1 MNKITNVNATTI
13 EESVAAMGPGS
24 AVFAGGTDLFG
35 GLKGMVLPES
45 PETVVN
51 IKTIPD
57 MDYIREEGGM
67 LKIGALATLTNI
79 LESSIVQSKYQGL
92 AEAVQ
97 QAATPA
103 LRNMGTIGGNLCQ
116 EVRCWYY
123 RAEHN
128 AFFCFRKGG
137 PLCFLVPGFNE
148 RPSAILGGQVCFAVI
163 PSETA
168 IPLTALD
175 ATIVTTKRNIPI
187 GDFFVVLGNV
197 LDADEIVTE
206 IQVPEPDAATK
217 QGFIKFR
224 QRKAIDWALSSV
236 ATAIT
241 ITGGS
246 VTDARIVMG
255 GIAPTPWRSTGAE
268 DAIKGGP
275 ITEATATAAADE
287 AVSGAL
293 PLSGN
298 LYKVELTKTLV
309 KRAVLAAA

>member
-1 MNKITNVNATTI
+1 
-13 EESVAAMGPGS
+13 MGPGS
-24 AVFAGGTDLFG
+24 AVNAGGTDLFA
-35 GLKGMVLPES
+35 GLKGMVLPE
-45 PETVVN
+45 PPTTVVN
-51 IKTIPD
+51 LKTIPD

-67 LKIGALATLTNI
+67 LRIGALATLTNI

-92 AEAVQ
+92 AEAAH

-137 PLCFLVPGFNE
+137 PLCFLVPGNNE
-148 RPSAILGGQVCFAVI
+148 RHSAILGGQVCFASF

-187 GDFFVVLGNV
+187 SEFFVVLGNV
-197 LDADEIVTE
+197 LDDDEIVTE

-217 QGFIKFR
+217 QIFIKMR
-224 QRKAIDWALSSV
+224 RRKALDWAISSV

-241 ITGGS
+241 VTGGS

-255 GIAPTPWRSTGAE
+255 GIAPVPWRSTDAE

-275 ITEATATAAADE
+275 ITEATATAAGDA
-287 AVSGAL
+287 AVDGAL

-298 LYKVELTKTLV
+298 LYKVHITKTLV